1 MSAAVSGADAAVFV
15 EGLTRRF
22 GDFVAV
28 DRVSFEIGRGEV
40 FGLLGANGAGKTTI
54 IRMLCAIY
62 RPSAGHAR
70 VLGFDTRERAGEI
83 RARVGYMSQRFS
95 LYGDLTVE
103 ENLRFYSAV
112 YGRGAESSLDPI
124 LEQVGVTREQ
134 RLTRADALPTGIRQ
148 RAALAAAIA
157 HDPELLFLDEPTSGV
172 DPRSRVQFW
181 DLIKALARQGTT
193 VLVTTHAMAEA
204 EGCDRVGLM
213 TAGRMIAVGS
223 PDQLVDRTAIKI
235 VAVQARPWQRAYE
248 LIRGRWPQAALYG
261 RRAHIPAGDPDAV
274 AGQARELLGEL
285 EVESVTVQRPT
296 LEDAFVWH
304 IGAATPGGWS

>member
-1 MSAAVSGADAAVFV
+1 MNTAVTV

-28 DRVSFEIGRGEV
+28 DGVSFEIGRGEV

-62 RPSAGHAR
+62 RPSAGHAS

-103 ENLRFYSAV
+103 ENLRFYGAV
-112 YGRGAESSLDPI
+112 YGRGGGGSLDRV
-124 LEQVGVTREQ
+124 LEQVGVSTEQ
-134 RLTRADALPTGIRQ
+134 RTTRADALPTGIRQ

-157 HDPELLFLDEPTSGV
+157 HQPQLLFLDEPTSGV
-172 DPRSRVQFW
+172 DPRSRMQFW
-181 DLIKALARQGTT
+181 ELIKTLARRGTT
-193 VLVTTHAMAEA
+193 VLVTTHAMTEA

-213 TAGRMIAVGS
+213 SAGRMIAAGS
-223 PDQLVDRTAIKI
+223 PDQLIDQTAITI
-235 VAVQARPWQRAYE
+235 VAVEAGPWQPAYE
-248 LIRGRWPQAALYG
+248 LIRRRWPQAALYG

-274 AGQARELLGEL
+274 ARQVRELLRDL
-285 EVESVTVQRPT
+285 EVKSVTVQRPT

-304 IGAATPGGWS
+304 IGRTAGQA